1 MLFAQGSTLT
11 ASMLRDIENGLRT
24 EGDHV
29 LGDLLARRRADKPAG
44 APLTLLELAYT
55 HVKAYEARHGR

>member
-1 MLFAQGSTLT
+1 
-11 ASMLRDIENGLRT
+11 MLRDIENGLRT

-44 APLTLLELAYT
+44 APPTLLELAYT